1 MSDKEPKP
9 QNERSEAI
17 QQMEAYLKSI
27 GAKDK
32 TAERMGKS
40 SIIIRKK

>member
-1 MSDKEPKP
+1 MSDKKPEPK
-9 QNERSEAI
+9 NERSEAI

-32 TAERMGKS
+32 TSERMGKS
-40 SIIIRKK
+40 SIVLSKK